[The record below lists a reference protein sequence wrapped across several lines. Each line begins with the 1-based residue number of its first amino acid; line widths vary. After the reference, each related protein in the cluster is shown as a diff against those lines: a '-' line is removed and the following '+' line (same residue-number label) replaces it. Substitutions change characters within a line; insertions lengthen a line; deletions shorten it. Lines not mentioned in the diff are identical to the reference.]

1 MTLKRPPID
10 SPSGSLTTTETR
22 YTYLT
27 GKYNSVVTCSGAEQL
42 DFTGSSGV
50 SALRPTAIMVGGT
63 QLGTASFA
71 GNNRGSQGEID
82 LSLLTDGVV
91 YEFGINKVVTQTGI
105 CYVLGRSNIQD

>member
-1 MTLKRPPID
+1 MELTRPPID

>member
-10 SPSGSLTTTETR
+10 SPSGSLTTTENR

-50 SALRPTAIMVGGT
+50 S
-63 QLGTASFA
+63 
-71 GNNRGSQGEID
+71 
-82 LSLLTDGVV
+82 
-91 YEFGINKVVTQTGI
+91 
-105 CYVLGRSNIQD
+105 

>member
-1 MTLKRPPID
+1 MTLNRPPID
-10 SPSGSLTTTETR
+10 SPSGSLTTTPQTF
-22 YTYLT
+22 TP

-50 SALRPTAIMVGGT
+50 SALRPTAIMVAGT

-71 GNNRGSQGEID
+71 GNGRASQGEID

-91 YEFGINKVVTQTGI
+91 YEFGISKVVTQTGI
-105 CYVLGRSNIQD
+105 CYVLGRSIIQD